1 MDSSLL
7 VFAGVAALLILTPG
21 ADTLLVVRNVLARG
35 RHAGVLTTL
44 GICAGC
50 FIHAVLSAIGVSLI
64 LLHSA
69 MAFETLKLAGAAY
82 LIVLGGQSIW
92 ASRRAWDPCLPT
104 SGSRRSHSF
113 LEGLVTN
120 VLNPKVAI
128 FYLAFLPQF
137 IRPADAVLLKSL
149 LLAGIH
155 VGMGL
160 VWLSALSLFLGR
172 VRTVLERGG
181 LQRKLQAVTGGVLIA
196 LGVRLALERR

>member
-7 VFAGVAALLILTPG
+7 VFAGVAALLTLTPG

-92 ASRRAWDPCLPT
+92 ASRRAWDPRLPT

-160 VWLSALSLFLGR
+160 VWLSALSLFVGR

>member
-1 MDSSLL
+1 M
-7 VFAGVAALLILTPG
+7 
-21 ADTLLVVRNVLARG
+21 
-35 RHAGVLTTL
+35 
-44 GICAGC
+44 
-50 FIHAVLSAIGVSLI
+50 
-64 LLHSA
+64 
-69 MAFETLKLAGAAY
+69 
-82 LIVLGGQSIW
+82 
-92 ASRRAWDPCLPT
+92 
-104 SGSRRSHSF
+104 
-113 LEGLVTN
+113 TN

-160 VWLSALSLFLGR
+160 VWLSALSLFVGR